1 MNPLIKTSILTPLM
15 LCGFAI
21 AEEAGK
27 PLKSLLC
34 SIMLLAG
41 TMTGLTAEDST
52 STWQGY
58 QRLNFTVDGA
68 FCFITQPKS
77 NAPSKPWVWRTSFP
91 DYHAEV
97 DLELLRNGWAVG
109 YIECLDMLGSD
120 ASLNLMDHF
129 YNEMTDRRGFCKK
142 PALEAVSR
150 GGLHAYRYAAR
161 HPERI
166 ACIYADV
173 PVMDL
178 KSWPLAWPDSKK
190 ETQDA
195 LRHYSFMDEAA
206 LRAYRGNPVDLLE
219 PIAKAKI
226 PLRHVIS
233 LNDKVV
239 PPEHNTLEAK
249 RRLEALGHT
258 MKLVTVKEGNAAEG
272 HQFPL
277 PEVLESA
284 QFIMQ
289 HSKVDPKGN

>member
-1 MNPLIKTSILTPLM
+1 MISDFIT
-15 LCGFAI
+15 
-21 AEEAGK
+21 AEEARK
-27 PLKSLLC
+27 PLQSLRC
-34 SIMLLAG
+34 AIVLLAG
-41 TMTGLTAEDST
+41 TMAGLTAGEST

-58 QRLNFTVDGA
+58 QRVNFTVDGA
-68 FCFITQPKS
+68 SCFITQPKS
-77 NAPSKPWVWRTSFP
+77 HAPGKPWVWRTSFP

-97 DLELLRNGWAVG
+97 DLELLRNGWAVV
-109 YIECLDMLGSD
+109 YIECLDMLGCD
-120 ASLNLMDHF
+120 ASLDLMDRF
-129 YNEMTDRRGFCKK
+129 YDEMTADRGFCKK

-161 HPERI
+161 HPGRI
-166 ACIYADV
+166 ACVYADV

-178 KSWPLAWPDSKK
+178 KSWPLAWPDAKK

-195 LRHYSFMDEAA
+195 LRHYGFNDEAA

-233 LNDKVV
+233 LNDKIV

-258 MKLVTVKEGNAAEG
+258 IDLVTVREGNACEG

-277 PEVLESA
+277 PEALESA

-289 HSKVDPKGN
+289 YGKVGKKGS